1 MTATIPEQRVLPPVG
16 AGRRRGPRVE
26 LFATNLHT
34 PTHME
39 WSQDGRLLVSETTAG
54 RVTDITSGGDFI
66 ESAPFAWGLR
76 GPASICPLPDGRILV
91 AEIWGN
97 RITDVSLGGDCM
109 GRVPVADELNHP
121 YSLGQMGS
129 RVFVVERGGLSHTQV
144 RDVTP
149 DCNTTG
155 EVYVSRIPA
164 VPMLGLEG
172 LRPMGTDQRDLAM
185 GCDSWKLVAMI
196 DGHERMIVSS
206 SALGQLLVVPDG
218 GGDYLDLVDRGCLL
232 AYGLPWKGGF
242 TQNPADGRIYVTL
255 PTRGEV
261 VAVDPHEPGDYRY
274 ARPVVT
280 GLNLPTCVRFSEDGD
295 TMFVCSMPGGAIWS
309 VTGFAG

>member
-1 MTATIPEQRVLPPVG
+1 MVPQVVGKAVPGGTTAPLPRYRGNMTATIPEQRVLPPVG

-91 AEIWGN
+91 AEIRGN

-242 TQNPADGRIYVTL
+242 TQNPCRWANL
-255 PTRGEV
+255 
-261 VAVDPHEPGDYRY
+261 RY
-274 ARPVVT
+274 ATDAGRSSRRRPSRA
-280 GLNLPTCVRFSEDGD
+280 GRLPLCAPCGD
-295 TMFVCSMPGGAIWS
+295 WPEPANMCS
-309 VTGFAG
+309 V